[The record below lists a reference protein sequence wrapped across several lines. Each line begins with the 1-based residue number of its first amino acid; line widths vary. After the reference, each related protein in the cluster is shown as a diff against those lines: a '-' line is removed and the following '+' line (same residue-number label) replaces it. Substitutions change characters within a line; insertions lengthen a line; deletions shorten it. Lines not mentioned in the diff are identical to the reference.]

1 VSGWRSGIGRFVE
14 RVETRLD
21 AQRQRLGVGAGG
33 RAPRIEAYRGFGTA
47 DRALVRARVLR
58 SPPVP
63 PAGERDGVLLNLAA
77 MIQRFE
83 AEPVPGARVRV
94 RFPGGEET
102 VAADGEGFVECWIHP
117 RPGLGPAA
125 VWHRVWMELVDVAE
139 GSPPVRAP
147 VDVLVPPATAAFG
160 VVSDLDDT
168 VVRTGATSTLR
179 MLRTVF
185 LANARTRLPFPGV
198 AAFYRALQRGAGGA
212 AFNPVFYVSSSPWN
226 LHDLISEFLVLRKI
240 PLGPL
245 LLRDWRLG
253 AGEILPAEHG
263 AHKLAAIRRILGLY
277 PALPFLL
284 VGDSGQED
292 PEIYHRVVHDHPDRI
307 AAVYIRD
314 VTRHAART
322 AAVRA
327 LAEEVAHAG
336 STLVLADDTL
346 AAARHAAGRGW
357 IAADALND
365 VEAEAAEDGRGG

>member
-1 VSGWRSGIGRFVE
+1 MNGWRDRIGRFVE
-14 RVETRLD
+14 RVETRID
-21 AQRQRLGVGAGG
+21 VQRERLGAGTG
-33 RAPRIEAYRGFGTA
+33 TRAARIEAYRGYGTA

-58 SPPVP
+58 SPPLP

-83 AEPVPGARVRV
+83 ADPVPGARVTV

-102 VAADGEGFVECWIHP
+102 VAADGEGYVERWIHP
-117 RPGLGPAA
+117 SPGLGPEA
-125 VWHRVWMELVDVAE
+125 VWHRVGMELAAAE
-139 GSPPVRAP
+139 GGAQVRAP
-147 VDVLVPPATAAFG
+147 VDVLVPPAGAAFA

-226 LHDLISEFLVLRKI
+226 LHDLLSEFLVLRKI

-245 LLRDWRLG
+245 LLRDWRIG

-263 AHKLAAIRRILGLY
+263 AHKLAAIRRLLDLY
-277 PALPFLL
+277 PALPFILI
-284 VGDSGQED
+284 GDSGQED
-292 PEIYHRVVHDHPDRI
+292 PEIYHRIVHDHPDRI

-314 VTRHAART
+314 VTRDAART

-327 LAEEVAHAG
+327 LAQEVAHAG
-336 STLVLADDTL
+336 SDLVLADDTL
-346 AAARHAAGRGW
+346 AAARHAEARGW
-357 IAADALND
+357 IAAEALRE
-365 VEAEAAEDGRGG
+365 VEAEAAEEGRAR